1 MSSTGAHEGVPRK
14 VAGLQMSPPLVVAC
28 MKLVELGAAVDPLT
42 GHVLSDPLSAG
53 PSPADQAALEW
64 ALRIGEMWG
73 AEVVAVSAGDPRCE
87 KMLRGALAA
96 GATRALRIALDSD
109 QPSAAVAGA
118 VGAGL
123 KMLLAGPSREQT
135 PDLLV
140 TDAAVRPVVVCCGDA
155 SLDRG
160 SGSFPAFLAGELRA
174 AQALGLVA
182 VDPGPVLEV
191 ERRLG
196 RGRRERLRLVP
207 PCVISVEATTARL
220 RRASLPGLLAAR
232 SATVEVIDGVSR
244 PDPSGLHVAADPTV
258 PGVGP
263 DPSGPLDGGVGAGSL
278 GAVAHTGVE
287 LLGVEPFRP
296 RTRVVSPPSGTTARE
311 RILDLTGVF
320 RERRGAKVVVLEAE
334 AAAAEL
340 LSALSEWIGQPS
352 LSPDGSSP
360 RNGG

>member
-1 MSSTGAHEGVPRK
+1 
-14 VAGLQMSPPLVVAC
+14 MSPPLVVAC

-232 SATVEVIDGVSR
+232 SATVEVIDAVSR

-258 PGVGP
+258 PGVGL

-296 RTRVVSPPSGTTARE
+296 RTRVVSPPAGTTARE